1 MYEKIFDQEIQK
13 EMDHFFINNL
23 SAYGKTETLKKGQ
36 VINQKN
42 SDNIYIILE
51 GEFNKIMYSKNG
63 DEIIFFRM
71 TVGDIFGETD
81 FFDNSRTFVMYKA
94 LKNAKVSIVNRE
106 ILESKLIEFPN
117 MYNYF
122 LKSII
127 RKQRMIMME
136 LSNFKF
142 NDSIGK
148 LADFLVRLYYTED
161 ININFKNNISIVL
174 THEEIANRIGLNRT
188 TVTNGI
194 KIFKDRK
201 LIEVKDRKLIIKDI
215 EGLKNLTNIPIEE

>member
-1 MYEKIFDQEIQK
+1 MYEKIFDQDIQR
-13 EMDHFFINNL
+13 EMDDFFINNL
-23 SAYGKTETLKKGQ
+23 SSYGKIENLKKGQ

-42 SDNIYIILE
+42 PDNIYIILE
-51 GEFNKIMYSKNG
+51 GEFNQIMYSKNG

-71 TVGDIFGETD
+71 TVGDIFGEID

-94 LKNAKVSIVNRE
+94 LKNAKISILSRE
-106 ILESKLIEFPN
+106 ILESKLMEFPN

-127 RKQRMIMME
+127 RKQRMIMIE

-161 ININFKNNISIVL
+161 INIKFKNYISIVL

-188 TVTNGI
+188 TVTNVL
-194 KIFKDRK
+194 KIFKDRN

-215 EGLKNLTNIPIEE
+215 QGLKNLTNIPLEE

>member
-1 MYEKIFDQEIQK
+1 
-13 EMDHFFINNL
+13 
-23 SAYGKTETLKKGQ
+23 
-36 VINQKN
+36 
-42 SDNIYIILE
+42 
-51 GEFNKIMYSKNG
+51 MYSKNG

-71 TVGDIFGETD
+71 SAGDIFGETD
-81 FFDNSRTFVMYKA
+81 FFDNSRTFVMNKA
-94 LKNAKVSIVNRE
+94 LRNAKVSIVNRE
-106 ILESKLIEFPN
+106 ILEAKLMEFPN

-122 LKSII
+122 LKAII

-161 ININFKNNISIVL
+161 ININSKNYISIVL

-188 TVTNGI
+188 TVTNGL
-194 KIFKDRK
+194 KIFKDRN
-201 LIEVKDRKLIIKDI
+201 LIEVKDRKLIIRDI

>member
-1 MYEKIFDQEIQK
+1 MYKKIFDQETQK
-13 EMDHFFINNL
+13 EMDSFFLNDL
-23 SAYGKTETLKKGQ
+23 SRYGKIETLRKGQ
-36 VINQKN
+36 VINQK
-42 SDNIYIILE
+42 SPDNIYIILE
-51 GEFNKIMYSKNG
+51 GEFNQIMYSKNG

-71 TVGDIFGETD
+71 TAGDIFGETD
-81 FFDNSRTFVMYKA
+81 FFDNSRTFVMHKV
-94 LKNAKVSIVNRE
+94 LKNAKVSIISRE
-106 ILESKLIEFPN
+106 ILEAKLIEFPN

-122 LKSII
+122 LKSVI

-142 NDSIGK
+142 NDSTGK

-161 ININFKNNISIVL
+161 ININFKNYISIVL

-188 TVTNGI
+188 TVTNGL
-194 KIFKDRK
+194 KIFKDRN

>member
-13 EMDHFFINNL
+13 EMDSFFINNL
-23 SAYGKTETLKKGQ
+23 SGYGKIETLRKGH

-42 SDNIYIILE
+42 QDNIYIILE
-51 GEFNKIMYSKNG
+51 GEFNQIMYSKNG

-71 TVGDIFGETD
+71 TAGDIFGETD
-81 FFDNSRTFVMYKA
+81 FFDNSRTFVIYKA
-94 LKNAKVSIVNRE
+94 IKNAKVSILNRE
-106 ILESKLIEFPN
+106 ILEAKLMEFPN

-127 RKQRMIMME
+127 RKQRMIMIE

-161 ININFKNNISIVL
+161 ININFKNHISIVL

-188 TVTNGI
+188 TVTNVL
-194 KIFKDRK
+194 KIFKDRN

-215 EGLKNLTNIPIEE
+215 QGLKNLTNIPLEE

>member
-1 MYEKIFDQEIQK
+1 
-13 EMDHFFINNL
+13 
-23 SAYGKTETLKKGQ
+23 
-36 VINQKN
+36 
-42 SDNIYIILE
+42 
-51 GEFNKIMYSKNG
+51 MYSKNG

-71 TVGDIFGETD
+71 SAGDIFGETD
-81 FFDNSRTFVMYKA
+81 FFDNSRTFVMYKV
-94 LKNAKVSIVNRE
+94 LKNAKVSIVNRR
-106 ILESKLIEFPN
+106 ILESKLIEFPSI
-117 MYNYF
+117 YKYF

-127 RKQRMIMME
+127 RKQRMIMIE

-161 ININFKNNISIVL
+161 ININFKNYISIVL

-188 TVTNGI
+188 TVTNVL
-194 KIFKDRK
+194 KSFKDRD

-215 EGLKNLTNIPIEE
+215 QGLKKLTNIPLEE

>member
-1 MYEKIFDQEIQK
+1 MYEKIFDQEVQK
-13 EMDHFFINNL
+13 EMDNFFINEL
-23 SAYGKTETLKKGQ
+23 SHYGKVKILKKGQ

-42 SDNIYIILE
+42 SDTIYVVLE
-51 GEFNKIMYSKNG
+51 GEFNQIMYSKNG

-71 TVGDIFGETD
+71 TAGDIFGETD
-81 FFDNSRTFVMYKA
+81 FFDNSRTFVVYKA
-94 LKNAKVSIVNRE
+94 LKKAKISIINRE
-106 ILESKLIEFPN
+106 ILEKKLIESPSI
-117 MYNYF
+117 YNYF

-161 ININFKNNISIVL
+161 ININSKNHISIVL
-174 THEEIANRIGLNRT
+174 THEEIANRIGLNRI

-194 KIFKDRK
+194 KIFKDRN
-201 LIEVKDRKLIIKDI
+201 LIDVKERKLIIKDI